1 MPLRSRPPDHAR
13 PAPPDPARVALLLL
27 RHFRRQARDLP
38 WRRTT
43 DPYAVWVS
51 EIMLQQTQV
60 ATVIPYFERW
70 MAELPDLESVA
81 RAPVEHLLRLWA
93 GLGYYA
99 RPRRL
104 QTAARDLLERFPGR
118 WPQTPNEWKSL
129 SGVGDYTAGAICSIA
144 FNQPAAVVDG
154 NVSRVLSRLWGFRT
168 PPVSA
173 QRRQRLWQL
182 ARELV
187 AAAARLPARGNRNCA
202 DFNQALMELGAV
214 HCTPRQPRCLECPLA
229 RLCTAHQ
236 LGQPERFP
244 APTTK
249 RPTSLRHLRVWLL
262 QRRGRYYV
270 RPEPSHGWNHG
281 LWQFPTDQ
289 LDPAPATPSPSA
301 TQESTL
307 ARLLFRISHAISRYR
322 FRVEVCEV
330 LGPGFRH
337 LSQGAGRWLPLSEL
351 RDFPLSGLHR
361 KIVARLS
368 PRAAPAPNLTPSR

>member
-1 MPLRSRPPDHAR
+1 MQLRSRPPDHAR
-13 PAPPDPARVALLLL
+13 PAPPDPARVARLLL

-38 WRRTT
+38 WRRTA

-60 ATVIPYFERW
+60 ATAIPYFERW

-81 RAPVEHLLRLWA
+81 RTPIELLLRLWA

-104 QTAARDLLERFPGR
+104 QAAARDLLERFPGR
-118 WPQTPNEWKSL
+118 WPQTVDEWKSL

-144 FNQPAAVVDG
+144 FNQPTAVVDG

-173 QRRQRLWQL
+173 RHRHRLWQL
-182 ARELV
+182 AGELV
-187 AAAARLPARGNRNCA
+187 AASARLPARGNRNCA
-202 DFNQALMELGAV
+202 EFNQALMELGAV
-214 HCTPRQPRCLECPLA
+214 HCTPRRPRCLECPLA
-229 RLCTAHQ
+229 RLCVAHQ

-244 APTTK
+244 APTTR

-262 QRRGRYYV
+262 QRRGRYFV
-270 RPEPSHGWNHG
+270 RPESGHAWNQG

-289 LDPAPATPSPSA
+289 LDAAAAAPTLIAPRY
-301 TQESTL
+301 STT
-307 ARLLFRISHAISRYR
+307 AKLLFRVSHAITRYR
-322 FRVEVCEV
+322 FRVEVCEA
-330 LGPGFRH
+330 LGPEFRQ
-337 LSQGAGRWLPLSEL
+337 LNPEAGRWLRLSEL

-361 KIVARLS
+361 KIVARLY
-368 PRAAPAPNLTPSR
+368 PRADRGAHLTP